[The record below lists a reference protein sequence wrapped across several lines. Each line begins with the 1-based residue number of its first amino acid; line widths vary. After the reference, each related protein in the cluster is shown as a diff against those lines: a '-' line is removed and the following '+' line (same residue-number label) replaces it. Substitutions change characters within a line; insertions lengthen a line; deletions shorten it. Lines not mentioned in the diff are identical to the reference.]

1 MVEHNKTNV
10 KLPDLPLNMLQPT
23 NKNRTR
29 VTLRIN
35 IKMFEGNNL
44 PHELLLTTRQKNSV
58 RNAFG
63 NNMSTDVKF
72 SKSQSPKIIQY
83 GGFLRSL
90 LIKMKGPSMKVAI
103 LLAKN
108 TLAPLWIT
116 ATASA
121 INAGIQNKI
130 HGCGT
135 VTLIISNKEMNDMI
149 EIV

>member
-10 KLPDLPLNMLQPT
+10 KLPDLPLNILQPT

-29 VTLRIN
+29 ATLRMN
-35 IKMFEGNNL
+35 IKMFEGNNF

-63 NNMSTDVKF
+63 NNMSTDVKL
-72 SKSQSPKIIQY
+72 SKTQSPKIIQS

-108 TLAPLWIT
+108 TLAPL
-116 ATASA
+116 
-121 INAGIQNKI
+121 
-130 HGCGT
+130 
-135 VTLIISNKEMNDMI
+135 
-149 EIV
+149 

>member
-29 VTLRIN
+29 ATLRMN

-63 NNMSTDVKF
+63 NNMSTDVKL

-108 TLAPLWIT
+108 TLAPL
-116 ATASA
+116 
-121 INAGIQNKI
+121 
-130 HGCGT
+130 
-135 VTLIISNKEMNDMI
+135 
-149 EIV
+149 